1 MRNTRRTF
9 VVAALTVLSANALS
23 AQGPKYFDQTYMRA
37 EHNWA
42 FRTNYPNADRLFNAF
57 DYGHA
62 ILYEILLRQ
71 PSAKTSELDDKQFGF
86 ITTDLLVHPPRV
98 MLDESAIGP
107 EWAKLAPEVLM
118 MFEWSHMLH
127 RQIYDVWADDRIPAS
142 QKDERIAQLV
152 GYYKSRPAL
161 AFSSKP
167 KDMDLMEAQPY
178 SLAFKKKF
186 PKYNGLIWSYHWL
199 QMTLYDA
206 LMAGRARQE
215 RQANVAKVVGTFL
228 DMTRAPSRL
237 PSVMPMSAAIAPMF
251 SDRYPEAAIIFD
263 NLHSMH
269 DVVSDILANPAIPR
283 GAKRSTI
290 LEAASRY
297 RDDKTLVTTVSDWR
311 EMSREMGVEKMG
323 GRPSFG
329 AIPADSSRLPDR
341 HQ

>member
-1 MRNTRRTF
+1 MNPPSCIL
-9 VVAALTVLSANALS
+9 VAAAAMLISATAAQ
-23 AQGPKYFDQTYMRA
+23 AQGPKYFEQTYLRA

-42 FRTNYPNADRLFNAF
+42 FRENYRSADRLFNAF

-62 ILYEILLRQ
+62 ILYETLWRQ
-71 PSAKTSELDDKQFGF
+71 PTAKTSELDGKQFDF
-86 ITTDLLVHPPRV
+86 ITTDLLVHPPSV

-118 MFEWSHMLH
+118 MFEWAHMLH
-127 RQIYDVWADDRIPAS
+127 RQIYDVWADERIPLN
-142 QKDERIAQLV
+142 QKDERVAQLV

-178 SLAFKKKF
+178 SLAFRKRF
-186 PKYNGLIWSYHWL
+186 PRYNGLIWSYHWL

-206 LMAGRARQE
+206 LMAGSTRQE
-215 RQANVAKVVGTFL
+215 RQANVAKVVGSFRE
-228 DMTRAPSRL
+228 MTRMPQKL
-237 PSVMPMSAAIAPMF
+237 PSVMPMSAAIAPIF

-269 DVVSDILANPAIPR
+269 DVVSDILANQVIPR
-283 GAKRSTI
+283 DAKRSTI
-290 LEAASRY
+290 LEAASHY
-297 RDDKTLVTTVSDWR
+297 RDDHTRVTTVSDWR
-311 EMSREMGVEKMG
+311 AMAHEMGAEKMG

-329 AIPADSSRLPDR
+329 TIPADSSRSPNR